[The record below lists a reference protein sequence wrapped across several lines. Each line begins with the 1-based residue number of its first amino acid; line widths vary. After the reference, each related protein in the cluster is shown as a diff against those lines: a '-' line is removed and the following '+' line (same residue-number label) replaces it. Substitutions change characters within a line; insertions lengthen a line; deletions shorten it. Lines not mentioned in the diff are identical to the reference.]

1 MAASGV
7 PGSRSPGPEVN
18 ALATHPPEPDG
29 LTRDVIVIG
38 ASMGGLEALRK
49 LLGGLPADL
58 PAALFIV
65 LHTADHEPGLLAR
78 VLGKAGSLPVLTAA
92 EGQRFDPR
100 RVYVAPPDRH
110 LIIGRNHLHV
120 RRGPRENGSRP
131 AIDPLFRSAA
141 ASCTTRVIGVLLT
154 GLLNDGTSGLQA
166 IKRCGGLT
174 LVQDPGDA
182 AYGEMPR
189 SALRHVAVDHVL
201 PLAAIPAALVG
212 LALEACPPAGEVPEE
227 IRAEALIAAQEIRDM
242 RHPEAGRPISP
253 ITCPECHGSMQE
265 IVDGELVRYRCHTGH
280 AFTLDTLGA
289 IQAETWERALYGA
302 FRAQQ
307 ERALL
312 VGRMADEA
320 RARGA
325 ARSAAQLQQRAQTYE
340 EGADA
345 LRRLIAHGNRS
356 GDAVEEREP

>member
-1 MAASGV
+1 
-7 PGSRSPGPEVN
+7 
-18 ALATHPPEPDG
+18 
-29 LTRDVIVIG
+29 
-38 ASMGGLEALRK
+38 MGGLEALRK

-92 EGQRFDPR
+92 EGQRFDPG

-212 LALEACPPAGEVPEE
+212 LALEACPQPATFP
-227 IRAEALIAAQEIRDM
+227 R
-242 RHPEAGRPISP
+242 
-253 ITCPECHGSMQE
+253 
-265 IVDGELVRYRCHTGH
+265 RYGP
-280 AFTLDTLGA
+280 
-289 IQAETWERALYGA
+289 
-302 FRAQQ
+302 
-307 ERALL
+307 
-312 VGRMADEA
+312 
-320 RARGA
+320 
-325 ARSAAQLQQRAQTYE
+325 
-340 EGADA
+340 
-345 LRRLIAHGNRS
+345 RL
-356 GDAVEEREP
+356 